1 MKEPGS
7 PPAAIPLADTPP
19 AGSPPPGMAPAGLPP
34 FGGGEAGGGKDGGTP
49 DAPPPP
55 PNLWRRVSG
64 RSLAGLF
71 VLAVLYTL
79 WLAQSLILPL
89 VLAVFLAIVLSA
101 PMRLLRRLRLPEAVS
116 AALVV
121 IGFLA
126 TLGAGI
132 YFLSGP
138 ALTWIDRAP
147 QVVRALEYKL
157 APITRQIGGATQVTR
172 EIEEMT
178 TAEDGKPTVHVAEGS
193 LAATVLE
200 RVGAF
205 AAGTVVAIIL
215 LFFLLALGRRT
226 GVRVAR
232 AMLPENRRVY
242 EGILTSVQTEIA
254 VYLQTISGIN
264 IVLGLLTAGA
274 MWLTGMPTPAL
285 WGVVAGL
292 LNFMPYLGPV
302 VTVAILTTVSV
313 LTFDSFWPM
322 AVPPLAFLVLTTL
335 EGQIITPMI
344 VGQRLT
350 LNPLVVFLS
359 VVVWGWLWGVAGALL
374 AVPLVAVLKIVLDHT
389 GRLRLLR
396 AAME

>member
-1 MKEPGS
+1 MTEPGGR
-7 PPAAIPLADTPP
+7 PAAIPLADISPSPP
-19 AGSPPPGMAPAGLPP
+19 AVPPRPSSRADDA
-34 FGGGEAGGGKDGGTP
+34 GTP
-49 DAPPPP
+49 EAPPRP
-55 PNLWRRVSG
+55 PNLWRRISG

-71 VLAVLYTL
+71 VLALLYTL

-101 PMRLLRRLRLPEAVS
+101 PVRLLRRLRLPDALS

-121 IGFLA
+121 VGFLA
-126 TLGAGI
+126 ILGAGVA
-132 YFLSGP
+132 FLSVP

-147 QVVRALEYKL
+147 QVVRTLEYKL
-157 APITRQIGGATQVTR
+157 APVLSQLGGATAVTR

-178 TAEDGKPTVHVAEGS
+178 STSDDKPTVHVAEES
-193 LAATVLE
+193 LAAVVVAQ
-200 RVGAF
+200 VGTL
-205 AAGTVVAIIL
+205 AAGGIVTLIL
-215 LFFLLALGRRT
+215 LFFLLAMGRRT
-226 GVRVAR
+226 GLRMAR
-232 AMLPENRRVY
+232 AMPPESRRIY
-242 EGILTSVQTEIA
+242 EGIATSVRVEIA
-254 VYLQTISGIN
+254 AYLQTITAIN

-274 MWLTGMPTPAL
+274 MALTGMPTPAL
-285 WGVVAGL
+285 WGVVAGV

-302 VTVAILTTVSV
+302 MTMAILTTVSV
-313 LTFDSFWPM
+313 LTFDTFWTM
-322 AVPPLAFLVLTTL
+322 AVPPLCFLALTSL

-359 VVVWGWLWGVAGALL
+359 VVAWGWLWGVAGALL
-374 AVPLVAVLKIVLDHT
+374 AVPLVAVFKIVLDHT